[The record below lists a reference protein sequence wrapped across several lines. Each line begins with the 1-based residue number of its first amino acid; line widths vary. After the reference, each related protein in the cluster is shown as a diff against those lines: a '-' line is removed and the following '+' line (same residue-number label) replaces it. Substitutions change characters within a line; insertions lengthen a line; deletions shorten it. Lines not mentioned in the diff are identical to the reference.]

1 MAGEKESYTL
11 SGSALMNGA
20 LKLNQQWMGTGFNE
34 NIRALGDF
42 GSRLYHIK
50 AVEE

>member
-1 MAGEKESYTL
+1 MPGEVEEYTL
-11 SGSALMNGA
+11 SAEALMAGA

-34 NIRALGDF
+34 HIRALGDF

-50 AVEE
+50 KVEE